1 MAIQQEVE
9 LYEPVK
15 QWLETLGYAVKSE
28 VKSCD
33 VVARRPDASD
43 DEPLLVVELKK
54 SFNLPLL
61 WQALERLTLTPI
73 VYVCVESVE
82 ALRGGAKKQQAM
94 VRLCER
100 MGIGLITVRFRANGS
115 HVVQALVDPA
125 VDGPK
130 HEVRKPT
137 PRMVRKQRALLKEF
151 QSRTGDYNAGGVTRR
166 KIMTA
171 YREQALV
178 YAHWLAQHD
187 ALSTRE
193 LRAMPGVVAVKVQPI
208 LHGNVY
214 GWFEPVSRGV
224 YAITARGREALA
236 EHAEM
241 VCELVKESV

>member
-1 MAIQQEVE
+1 MAIQHEYE
-9 LYEPVK
+9 LYAPIK
-15 QWLETLGYAVKSE
+15 QWLESLGYDVKSE

-33 VVARRPDASD
+33 IVARRLDASD

-61 WQALERLTLTPI
+61 IQAVERLQLTPI
-73 VYVCVESVE
+73 VYVGVESAE

-100 MGIGLITVRFRANGS
+100 MGIGLVTVRFRANGS
-115 HVVQALVDPA
+115 HVVQALVDPV
-125 VDGPK
+125 VDGPN
-130 HEVRKPT
+130 HAMRKPT
-137 PRMVRKQRALLKEF
+137 ARVVRKQQALLKEF

-178 YAHWLAQHD
+178 YVHWLAQHG
-187 ALSTRE
+187 AMSTR
-193 LRAMPGVVAVKVQPI
+193 AMRKLPGVVAGKVQPI
-208 LHGNVY
+208 LHANVY
-214 GWFEPVSRGV
+214 GWFEPVERGV
-224 YAITARGREALA
+224 YAVNDVGREALLQ
-236 EHAEM
+236 HAEM